1 MHVQCIKIRISIYGI
16 TNPFKSTGKYSTSLF
31 SCQKIYMLYR
41 VIQEE
46 RSVFWKVIV
55 WVIVSKEVDRNMFP
69 IMNDY
74 GDNAIEIKR
83 IESNSD

>member
-1 MHVQCIKIRISIYGI
+1 
-16 TNPFKSTGKYSTSLF
+16 
-31 SCQKIYMLYR
+31 MLYR